1 MVARQTGLGRGLGAL
16 IPGEG
21 GGEPPLSGS
30 VAYRELPVGAVSENP
45 FQPRE
50 HFDEG
55 SLSALTASIRE
66 VGVLQPIL
74 VRAVGVDQFE
84 LIAGERRW
92 RAAKRAGLK
101 TIPAIV
107 RAVEDLTSLEHAL
120 VENLHRQDLGALE
133 EAAAFQQ
140 LMEDFGLTQEAVAQ
154 RVGKSRSAV
163 ANSLRLLQLPGSIQ
177 ALLIDSQI
185 TAGHARALLGVASRH
200 EQEALAQRI
209 VADELTVRQ
218 VEQVVRD
225 GQAASHPEPP
235 KSKPVPAPKSA
246 AILEVEQQLADQLDT
261 RVQVSMGDK
270 QGKMVIEFAD
280 MDDLARIYSILDHA
294 NPQVEV
300 EMLRR
305 MGAHSVHSLWVNL

>member
-1 MVARQTGLGRGLGAL
+1 MARQTGLGRGLGAL
-16 IPGEG
+16 IPGEDG
-21 GGEPPLSGS
+21 GDTPTSGS
-30 VAYRELPVGAVSENP
+30 VAYRELPVGAVAVNP

-55 SLSALTASIRE
+55 QLSALTASIRE

-74 VRAVGVDQFE
+74 VRATGVDAFE

-107 RAVEDLTSLEHAL
+107 RAIEDLTSLEHAL

-163 ANSLRLLQLPGSIQ
+163 ANSLRLLQLPATVQAFLVDGS
-177 ALLIDSQI
+177 LS
-185 TAGHARALLGVASRH
+185 AGHARALLAVGSRQ
-200 EQEALAQRI
+200 EQDQLARQVI
-209 VADELTVRQ
+209 AVDLTVRQ
-218 VEQVVRD
+218 IEQLVRETQ
-225 GQAASHPEPP
+225 GR
-235 KSKPVPAPKSA
+235 PAPTPTPKRSSQPASRPA
-246 AILEVEQQLADQLDT
+246 ALLEVEQLLGDRLDT
-261 RVQVSMGDK
+261 RVQATMGERR
-270 QGKMVIEFAD
+270 GKLVIEFAD
-280 MDDLARIYSILDHA
+280 MDDLSRIYALLD
-294 NPQVEV
+294 
-300 EMLRR
+300 RTD
-305 MGAHSVHSLWVNL
+305 